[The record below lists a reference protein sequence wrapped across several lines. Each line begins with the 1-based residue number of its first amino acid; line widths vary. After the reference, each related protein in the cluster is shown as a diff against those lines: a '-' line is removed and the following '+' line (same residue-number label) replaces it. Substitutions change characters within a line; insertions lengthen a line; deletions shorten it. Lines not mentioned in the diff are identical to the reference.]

1 MPTFVGISI
10 TFDTMTENDNV
21 IAFEALY
28 KKIYPRLYYYAR
40 GIVGETDADDIVSE
54 AFMDLW
60 RRRDE
65 IDFGDRIGALL
76 SRSVYTR
83 SINCL
88 KHRNMSLSRIALLE
102 ELSARKREIFDT
114 DNNSSPQKRLE
125 NADLHTRLDVAIGQ
139 LPERCRV
146 VFCLSYL
153 HDMRNDKI
161 AELLGLSVRTV
172 EAHIY
177 NALRT
182 LRQRLDNE

>member
-1 MPTFVGISI
+1 
-10 TFDTMTENDNV
+10 MTENENAL
-21 IAFEALY
+21 AFEALY

-40 GIVGETDADDIVSE
+40 GFVGEADADDIVSE

-65 IDFGDRIGALL
+65 IDFGDKIGALL

-88 KHRNMSLSRIALLE
+88 KHRNMSLSRVALLE
-102 ELSARKREIFDT
+102 ELSARKREVCDS
-114 DNNSSPQKRLE
+114 DNNSSPQKKLE
-125 NADLHTRLDVAIGQ
+125 NADLRHILDTAIEQ
-139 LPERCRV
+139 LPERCRI

-161 AELLGLSVRTV
+161 AQLLGLSVRTV

-182 LRQRLDNE
+182 LRQRLEGV

>member
-1 MPTFVGISI
+1 
-10 TFDTMTENDNV
+10 MTENDNS

-28 KKIYPRLYYYAR
+28 KSNYSRLYYFAR

-60 RRRDE
+60 RRRNE
-65 IDFGDRIGALL
+65 IDFGDRIVVFL

-88 KHRNMSLSRIALLE
+88 KHRNMSVSKIALLE
-102 ELSARKREIFDT
+102 ELGARKREVFDT
-114 DNNSSPQKRLE
+114 ENNSSPQKRLE
-125 NADLHTRLDVAIGQ
+125 NADLRVRLDEAIAQ

-146 VFCLSYL
+146 VFRLSYL
-153 HDMRNDKI
+153 QDMRNDKI

-172 EAHIY
+172 ESHIY
-177 NALRT
+177 NALCV
-182 LRQRLDNE
+182 LRQKLGRQ

>member
-1 MPTFVGISI
+1 
-10 TFDTMTENDNV
+10 MTENENAL
-21 IAFEALY
+21 AFEALY

-40 GIVGETDADDIVSE
+40 GFVGEADADDIVSE

-65 IDFGDRIGALL
+65 IDFGDKIGALL

-83 SINCL
+83 SINSL
-88 KHRNMSLSRIALLE
+88 KHRNMSLSRVALLE
-102 ELSARKREIFDT
+102 ELSARKREVCDS

-125 NADLHTRLDVAIGQ
+125 NADLRHILETAIGQ
-139 LPERCRV
+139 LPERCRI

-153 HDMRNDKI
+153 QDMHNDKI
-161 AELLGLSVRTV
+161 AQLLGLSVRTV

-182 LRQRLDNE
+182 LRQRLYGV